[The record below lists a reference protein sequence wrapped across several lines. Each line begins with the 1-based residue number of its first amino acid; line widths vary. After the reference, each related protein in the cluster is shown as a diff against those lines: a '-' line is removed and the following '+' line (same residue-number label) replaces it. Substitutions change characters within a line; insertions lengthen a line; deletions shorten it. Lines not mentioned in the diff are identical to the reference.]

1 MTDHLTE
8 AVRRLRQLQEDVERL
23 KQGRNGEIRELR
35 SIGDTA
41 VCDDDVDAGAD
52 ASVSDATGTADSVA
66 TGGDASVTDTTDSTD
81 TVATGADASVDETA
95 ACDDTASVTETIAT
109 NIGEYDTSSYD
120 DGSTYG

>member
-41 VCDDDVDAGAD
+41 VCDDEVATGAD
-52 ASVSDATGTADSVA
+52 AAVSDVTDTADSVA
-66 TGGDASVTDTTDSTD
+66 TG
-81 TVATGADASVDETA
+81 ADATVDEAA
-95 ACDDTASVTETIAT
+95 ACDDTVSVSETIAAS
-109 NIGEYDTSSYD
+109 IAEYDTSSYD

>member
-41 VCDDDVDAGAD
+41 VCGDGVVTGAD
-52 ASVSDATGTADSVA
+52 AA
-66 TGGDASVTDTTDSTD
+66 VTDTTDSTD
-81 TVATGADASVDETA
+81 TVATGADAAVDETA
-95 ACDDTASVTETIAT
+95 ACDDTVSVSETIAA
-109 NIGEYDTSSYD
+109 NIAEYDTSSYD